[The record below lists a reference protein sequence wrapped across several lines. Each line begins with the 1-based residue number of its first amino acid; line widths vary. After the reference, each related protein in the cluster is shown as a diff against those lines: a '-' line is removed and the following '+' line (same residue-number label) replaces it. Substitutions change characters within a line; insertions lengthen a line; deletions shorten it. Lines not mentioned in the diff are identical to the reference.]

1 MADVLC
7 GRIHGGRFSDDLR
20 LIQDDTG
27 KGRLKND
34 RLKTNEFYPKKSGYA
49 VTTYPL

>member
-1 MADVLC
+1 MADVLY
-7 GRIHGGRFSDDLR
+7 GLIHGGGVSDDLC
-20 LIQDDTG
+20 LIQEDTG

-34 RLKTNEFYPKKSGYA
+34 RLKTAEFYPKKSGYA

>member
-1 MADVLC
+1 M
-7 GRIHGGRFSDDLR
+7 RFDSWR
-20 LIQDDTG
+20 RVFRRPSFDTG

-34 RLKTNEFYPKKSGYA
+34 RLKTAEFYPKKSGYA

>member
-1 MADVLC
+1 MADVLY
-7 GRIHGGRFSDDLR
+7 GLIHGGGFSDDLC
-20 LIQDDTG
+20 LIQEDTG

-34 RLKTNEFYPKKSGYA
+34 RLKTAEFYPKKSGYA